1 MSEENPEQPAQPQ
14 QEPSLLPPAPTYQPP
29 DAPSAW
35 TPPPAT
41 PPSDSVW
48 NRVAAFL
55 VLIAVVAAAGGAG
68 IGWSLARVVTGNH
81 PVAQAT
87 PSTLPE
93 SPITQVTPSP
103 NTSNNGTTGTEA
115 IANKV
120 RPAIVDINTTLG
132 NGQAAGTGMIVSSTG
147 EILTN
152 NHVVAGSSSIS
163 VSIEGRSR
171 SYSAHVVGV
180 NVSQDVA
187 VIQIDASISSLPTVT
202 FADSSTLQVGDSVVA
217 VGNALGRGGV
227 PPATDGNVTALNQT
241 ITASEGRSSA
251 ETLSGMIQSDAP
263 IYEGDSGGALVNTS
277 GQVVGM
283 ITAGQA
289 QGFRSAASDVG
300 YSVSSNTAVR
310 EVNRIRAH
318 EQAADL
324 TYGQVGYLGV
334 SVQDATG
341 SGALVVGVQSGSPA
355 ASAGLTAG
363 SVITKI
369 GGTTVT
375 SSDSLGTAIR
385 SHSPG
390 DRISV
395 SWTTQA
401 GTSRTATVTLGG
413 VNP

>member
-81 PVAQAT
+81 PVAQAS

-93 SPITQVTPSP
+93 SPITQVSPSP
-103 NTSNNGTTGTEA
+103 NTSNNGNAGTEA

-163 VSIEGRSR
+163 VSIDGRSR

-202 FADSSTLQVGDSVVA
+202 FADSSSLQVGDSVVA

-227 PPATDGNVTALNQT
+227 PPATEGNVTALNQT

-355 ASAGLTAG
+355 ASAGLTTG

-375 SSDSLGTAIR
+375 SSDSLGNAIR
-385 SHSPG
+385 AHRPG
-390 DRISV
+390 DRVSL

>member
-14 QEPSLLPPAPTYQPP
+14 QEPSLLPPAPTYQPL

-41 PPSDSVW
+41 PPTDSVW

-103 NTSNNGTTGTEA
+103 NTSNNGNRGTEA

-132 NGQAAGTGMIVSSTG
+132 NGQAAGTGMIISSTG

-152 NHVVAGSSSIS
+152 NHVVNGSSSIS
-163 VSIEGRSR
+163 VNIEGRSGG
-171 SYSAHVVGV
+171 YSAHVVGV

-187 VIQIDASISSLPTVT
+187 VIQIDASISRLPTVT

-227 PPATDGNVTALNQT
+227 PPATEGNVTALNQT

-369 GGTTVT
+369 GGITVT

-385 SHSPG
+385 SHRPG
-390 DRISV
+390 DRVSV

-401 GTSRTATVTLGG
+401 GTTRSATVTLGG